1 MIICQLIRRRQMFD
15 YERNFF
21 HRSRVKEFLHDSWDF
36 LTSKTGAFLIG
47 VSAILVGSYQFY
59 INKPILQYTAVTNN
73 VISSKNENDFKVIV
87 KSQEY
92 KDLYQTNVTLIN
104 NGEQA
109 LAGSDVSKIG
119 HDPIRIII
127 PQGAGVTH
135 YTIDKNET
143 SPAVSAHLEELDNA
157 IIITFDFLNPDNQ
170 ITATILHQNNV
181 KGFKIVGTAVNV
193 NEITP
198 AWSEHD
204 YLTAITAGLSLLCV
218 LLLANIL
225 TKSQKK
231 HNLLNRL

>member
-1 MIICQLIRRRQMFD
+1 MD
-15 YERNFF
+15 N
-21 HRSRVKEFLHDSWDF
+21 
-36 LTSKTGAFLIG
+36 
-47 VSAILVGSYQFY
+47 
-59 INKPILQYTAVTNN
+59 
-73 VISSKNENDFKVIV
+73 SSKNENDFKVIV

-119 HDPIRIII
+119 HDPIRIVI

-135 YTIDKNET
+135 FTIDKNET

-181 KGFKIVGTAVNV
+181 KGFKVVGTAVNV

-198 AWSEHD
+198 AWNEHD

>member
-1 MIICQLIRRRQMFD
+1 MH
-15 YERNFF
+15 N
-21 HRSRVKEFLHDSWDF
+21 SWDF

-47 VSAILVGSYQFY
+47 ISAILVGSYQFY

-119 HDPIRIII
+119 HDPIRIVI
-127 PQGAGVTH
+127 PQDAGVTH

-143 SPAVSAHLEELDNA
+143 SPAVSAHLEKIDNA

-204 YLTAITAGLSLLCV
+204 AVSYTHLRAHETS
-218 LLLANIL
+218 
-225 TKSQKK
+225 
-231 HNLLNRL
+231 